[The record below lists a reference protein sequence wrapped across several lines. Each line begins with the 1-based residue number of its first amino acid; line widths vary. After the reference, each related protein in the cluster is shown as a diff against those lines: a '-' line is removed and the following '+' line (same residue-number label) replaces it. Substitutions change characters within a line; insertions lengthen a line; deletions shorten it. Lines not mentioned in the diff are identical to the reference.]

1 MPDGPKKEKSATKP
15 EEDDTDDEEEE
26 KEAATLHSQFVAF
39 IRFKNPDSE
48 GTRILLSQSDFWMK
62 QAKVIKGR
70 ELTTTDTGICYF
82 QQKKYQLDFDE
93 FNEFLKTLAQ
103 RKKIPVDTII
113 DKLINCGP
121 PVEEEKKPVM
131 GAKLGEL

>member
-1 MPDGPKKEKSATKP
+1 MLDGPKKEKSATKP
-15 EEDDTDDEEEE
+15 EENESEEEDEE
-26 KEAATLHSQFVAF
+26 KEIPTLHSQFVAF

-48 GTRILLSQSDFWMK
+48 GTHILLSQSDFWMR

-82 QQKKYQLDFDE
+82 QQKKYRLNFDE
-93 FNEFLKTLAQ
+93 FNQFLEVLAQ
-103 RKKIPVDTII
+103 RKKIPVEIII